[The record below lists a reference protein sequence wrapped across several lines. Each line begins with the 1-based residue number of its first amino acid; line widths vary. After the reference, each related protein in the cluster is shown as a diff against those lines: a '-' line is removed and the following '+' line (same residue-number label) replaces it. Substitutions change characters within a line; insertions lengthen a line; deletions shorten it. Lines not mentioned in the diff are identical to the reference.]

1 MDSDGCCVHHWIIE
15 PAEGP
20 TSAGVCAKCKA
31 SKDFS
36 NSVHTPD
43 WKSGYQNRRGA
54 DIQRKL
60 PQDNADE

>member
-1 MDSDGCCVHHWIIE
+1 MASDGCCVHHWIIK

-20 TSAGVCAKCKA
+20 TSAGVCAKCSA

-36 NSVHTPD
+36 NSVHTPS
-43 WKSGYQNRRGA
+43 WGTGYNRGGA
-54 DIQRKL
+54 ANRLKL